1 MQRRLPGLFTTA
13 IPMALAVA
21 IFAAQVQDAK
31 KSAGLKSIEL
41 NADLSP
47 IIKYEPAFSPSLHDY
62 VAIVD
67 STNVK
72 SVRISATPLT
82 AQGTVTVNGTEAGSG
97 KPYKAD
103 LKPGDNKFDIS
114 VSAADRTTV
123 RYTLTITA
131 KDLSGQYKSELV
143 QKGIWRIT
151 DYFGFPPNQDMYLI
165 EGATK
170 AVLIDTGMGKGDL
183 AQFVKSLAS
192 LPIEIAITH
201 GHGDHIGQLNQ
212 FSNSVIYMSEKDRA
226 MLPAALNTG
235 RFKWVKDGDKIDLG
249 GGRALE
255 VIEVPGHSAG
265 SIMFLDSVG
274 KTLAVG
280 DAIGSGMYVWKF
292 IPGTASVAE
301 YGDTLRKLEKR
312 LAGYDSLTFLTGH
325 HWQERMPL
333 TGSSGKQ
340 MVTDMRILCEKIVGG
355 EIAGTPTSANIGGRK
370 LNVLTA
376 SYGLAGMWYDP
387 QNILAAK

>member
-1 MQRRLPGLFTTA
+1 
-13 IPMALAVA
+13 MALAVA

-103 LKPGDNKFDIS
+103 LKPGDNSFDIS

-131 KDLSGQYKSELV
+131 KDLSGRYKSELV

-212 FSNSVIYMSEKDRA
+212 FSNSAIYMSEKDRA